1 MRKISYKV
9 GDTVKHKRFG
19 NGVVSSIELTKNQDD
34 YKVYVDFGDY
44 GERIMYDSF
53 AGLEKVAD
61 GSVAESSP
69 ISSTGLQIFNNDEFG
84 SVRVVMVDDEPW
96 FVGKDVADVLGY
108 NNTRDALSK
117 RVDDEDKMDGV
128 AIRDS
133 IGRDQVPVLI
143 NESGLYSLIF
153 SSKLSSAKRFKHWV
167 TAEVLPSIRKHGLYA
182 IDDIIANPDLGIAA
196 LQALKNERERSR
208 ALTTQVDIQNRKIA
222 KLQPKAE
229 SYDAYM
235 ASDGLICL
243 SEAAAV
249 CGMRP
254 KDFKSM
260 LVENGMIKK
269 ENDGKPVKNNPP
281 TAKAIKNGYLVYK
294 CTTSSATRFQ
304 AMQTKVTTVGV
315 DAFKRMANTWCAS
328 NNSARSLGVSMRR
341 RKL

>member
-9 GDTVKHKRFG
+9 GDVVKHKRFG

-53 AGLEKVAD
+53 AGLEKVSD
-61 GSVAESSP
+61 GSVAESSS

-96 FVGKDVADVLGY
+96 FVGKDVAEALGY
-108 NNTRDALSK
+108 KELQKAVRD
-117 RVDDEDKMDGV
+117 RVDFEDRGVSKLDTPGGLQEV
-128 AIRDS
+128 AI
-133 IGRDQVPVLI
+133 I
-143 NESGLYSLIF
+143 NESGLYSLIL
-153 SSKLSSAKRFKHWV
+153 SSKLESAKRFKHWV

-182 IDDIIANPDLGIAA
+182 IDDIIANPDMGIAA
-196 LQALKNERERSR
+196 LQALKNEREKSR

-222 KLQPKAE
+222 KLQSKAE

-254 KDFKSM
+254 KDFKTM

-281 TAKAIKNGYLVYK
+281 TAKAIKKGYLVYK

-304 AMQTKVTTVGV
+304 AMQTKVTTAGM
-315 DAFKRMANTWCAS
+315 DAFKRMANTWYTP
-328 NNSARSLGVSMRR
+328 NDSARSIGTSMRR